1 VRRHPALA
9 PLSRDHHRALVEA
22 RAARLAAG
30 GDADG
35 RLEAGR
41 RFADFFAAHAVPHFR
56 SEEEDLFPL
65 LAADGDGEPPEPLV
79 RALLDHVRLH
89 ALARAIRAG
98 VGRGD
103 VAGDALGAA
112 GTLLDEHVRLEERVL
127 FPLIEEQA
135 GEEGLAALRLH
146 GSGPDPSGDVV
157 VADLRG
163 ASGRGVAWSAA
174 SADLN
179 VNLVE
184 WPAGEGVG
192 SHVNA
197 ERDVLLAVL
206 DGAGT
211 VVADGDAH
219 PVAPGSAAILPAGA
233 ERSVTAGPEGIRYL
247 SVHLRRPPGITLG

>member
-30 GDADG
+30 GDSRA

-65 LAADGDGEPPEPLV
+65 VAPGDGGEPPEPLV

-89 ALARAIRAG
+89 ALAREIRAG

-103 VAGDALGAA
+103 VGGDALGEVGA
-112 GTLLDEHVRLEERVL
+112 LLDDHVRLEERVL
-127 FPLIEEQA
+127 FPLIEERA

-146 GSGPDPSGDVV
+146 GSGPEPSGDLV
-157 VADLRG
+157 VADLG
-163 ASGRGVAWSAA
+163 GVSGRGVAWSAA
-174 SADLN
+174 STDLN
-179 VNLVE
+179 VNLVA

-211 VVADGDAH
+211 VVADGDARE
-219 PVAPGSAAILPAGA
+219 VTAGSAAILPAGA
-233 ERSVTAGPEGIRYL
+233 ERSVTAGPDGIRYL
-247 SVHLRRPPGITLG
+247 SVHLRRPPGIALG